1 MAKKFND
8 YAKDIERAL
17 KRVGRYNKGLSFQI
31 EALAS
36 AMRTLDLGIQEMDTL
51 EATTIPVIT
60 RYGNESIAPHPVF
73 KILKDAQESITKQ
86 MKALGLTTEDLS
98 GTDDNDPLVD
108 LTKQVRSAARSKPT
122 IHRPDPAE

>member
-8 YAKDIERAL
+8 YTKDIERAL

-36 AMRTLDLGIQEMDTL
+36 AMRTLDIGIQEMDEL
-51 EATTIPVIT
+51 EAATIPVIT
-60 RYGNESIAPHPVF
+60 RYGNESLAPHPVF

-108 LTKQVRSAARSKPT
+108 LTKQVRIAARSKPT